1 MASNNAKQIVIINY
15 KFRNLNA
22 NLFKTNYGNV
32 NKSYMPTNC
41 LTTAAMNILGLRIK
55 TVCSNFEM
63 VGHVLDNNLSFMV
76 HFFEKHVA

>member
-32 NKSYMPTNC
+32 NKCYMP
-41 LTTAAMNILGLRIK
+41 MQR
-55 TVCSNFEM
+55 VQ
-63 VGHVLDNNLSFMV
+63 
-76 HFFEKHVA
+76 